1 MKSKGINRRKIPAH
15 GVPIRLAFDEP
26 NKEIIVDSAGK
37 TVIRFTSKVLDQL
50 VEAVGEGWS
59 KSKRILMFE
68 ISLWDNQVG
77 MKLYIGP
84 GDTDYRE
91 FLRQFF
97 LKKKDLFKLIDRKF
111 GTKWHTVYQI
121 KLLRKK
127 DFDEKDS
134 EELKESI
141 SKKLSEFFEND
152 IQKIEKYFVENWQK
166 EQIS

>member
-1 MKSKGINRRKIPAH
+1 MGSVA
-15 GVPIRLAFDEP
+15 
-26 NKEIIVDSAGK
+26 
-37 TVIRFTSKVLDQL
+37 
-50 VEAVGEGWS
+50 
-59 KSKRILMFE
+59 
-68 ISLWDNQVG
+68 
-77 MKLYIGP
+77 
-84 GDTDYRE
+84 YRE
-91 FLRQFF
+91 KAFSLYSA
-97 LKKKDLFKLIDRKF
+97 LFKLIDRKF